1 MFLVFEQVEDS
12 ITNAGGGIG
21 ECGGGYFRSFSNDMS
36 TYGVISDTQ
45 RETMAWI
52 L

>member
-21 ECGGGYFRSFSNDMS
+21 ECGGGYFRSLSADMS
-36 TYGVISDTQ
+36 SYGLIGD
-45 RETMAWI
+45 
-52 L
+52 